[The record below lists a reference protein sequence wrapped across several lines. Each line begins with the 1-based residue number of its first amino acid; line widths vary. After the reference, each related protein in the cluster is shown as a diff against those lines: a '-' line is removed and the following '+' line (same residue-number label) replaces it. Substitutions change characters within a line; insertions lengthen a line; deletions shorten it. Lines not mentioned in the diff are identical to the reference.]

1 MEPSQETA
9 SLVKRLAGPSTG
21 KAGLAKDQ
29 AEINRII
36 ADASKGSKFYE
47 NEKKKDKELTK
58 KIEQMLHIRDE
69 LINKSGVDM
78 QKIEASVD
86 QLLHKLESQRDLTQI
101 IVHFDLDSFFASVE
115 VLSDPT
121 LAGKPFTVG
130 HTVVSTASYEARK
143 YGVRSGMA
151 SFIAKKLCPELIMV
165 SHGFSDY
172 SDMSHKVMAIC
183 KRYDPQ
189 MCPAGCDEGYLNITS
204 YCAEHDMSPD
214 ACVEHLRSAVYSE
227 TKLTVS
233 AGIAPNMMLA
243 KICSDKNKPNG
254 QFHLPFESEAIVSFM
269 HSLSIRRV
277 PGIGRVSERLLE
289 SIGIKTCGD
298 IFTYRATLS
307 LMDKQFGLMHLLRT
321 YLGIASNSVEPPQR
335 EERKSIGAER
345 TFPPLGDR
353 QKILEKL
360 EEVCA
365 ELESDM
371 ENSEW
376 TGRTITLKYKLDT
389 FEVFTRAKSSNRW
402 ISKKEDLFTVGQE
415 LLLPELPLTIRL
427 IGLRVTKLKDLHGP
441 DPSNGIKRFFDSAN
455 SSSPNKKRK
464 VSAASSESTSIVD
477 GLSEAIADGEDETSA
492 SVSLTAKPSSRR
504 RKPESQARQPS
515 VEREMHTCPVCE
527 KKVATENDA
536 FNRHLDSCLSREAVR
551 EAQLESSAALKQ
563 GSASP
568 KQGDI
573 WARWTK
579 TQPTSKKKTRK

>member
-1 MEPSQETA
+1 MPPPPSQESA

-29 AEINRII
+29 ANINRII
-36 ADASKGSKFYE
+36 ADVSKGSKFYE

-58 KIEQMLHIRDE
+58 KIEQILHIRDE
-69 LINKSGVDM
+69 LTSGVDM
-78 QKIEASVD
+78 QKIEANVE
-86 QLLHKLESQRDLTQI
+86 QILHKLESQRDLSQT

-115 VLSDPT
+115 VLNDPT
-121 LAGKPFTVG
+121 LADKPFAVG

-165 SHGFSDY
+165 SHGMSDY
-172 SDMSHKVMAIC
+172 SDMSRKVMAIC

-189 MCPAGCDEGYLNITS
+189 MCPAGCDEGYLNITA
-204 YCAEHDMSPD
+204 YCIEHDLSAD
-214 ACVEHLRSAVYSE
+214 ACVQDLRSAVYAE

-233 AGIAPNMMLA
+233 AGIAPNTMLA

-254 QFHLPFESEAIVSFM
+254 QFHLPFNSEAIREFM
-269 HSLSIRRV
+269 RSLEIRRI

-321 YLGIASNSVEPPQR
+321 HLGIASNSVQPPQR

-345 TFPPLGDR
+345 TFPPLGDK

-371 ENSEW
+371 EESQW
-376 TGRTITLKYKLDT
+376 TGRTITLKYKLDS
-389 FEVFTRAKSSNRW
+389 FEVFTRAKSFDRW
-402 ISKKEDLFTVGQE
+402 ISKKEDLFAIGQE
-415 LLLPELPLTIRL
+415 LLLAELPLTVRL
-427 IGLRVTKLKDLHGP
+427 IGLRVTKLKDLHSP
-441 DPSNGIKRFFDSAN
+441 DLSIGIKRFFDTAN
-455 SSSPNKKRK
+455 SSSPNKKQK
-464 VSAASSESTSIVD
+464 ISVSSDAASGSST
-477 GLSEAIADGEDETSA
+477 EAYAPIQFEELD
-492 SVSLTAKPSSRR
+492 SVENTKPTSSR
-504 RKPESQARQPS
+504 KPDSKSRQLPN
-515 VEREMHTCPVCE
+515 ERETQICPVCG
-527 KKVATENDA
+527 KKAPLQNDA
-536 FNRHLDSCLSREAVR
+536 FNAHLDSCLSREAICQ
-551 EAQLESSAALKQ
+551 AQAETGIAP
-563 GSASP
+563 P

-573 WARWTK
+573 WERWTK
-579 TQPTSKKKTRK
+579 KGKKPGK

>member
-1 MEPSQETA
+1 MEQPPSQETA

-29 AEINRII
+29 GEINRII
-36 ADASKGSKFYE
+36 ADVSKGSKFYE

-58 KIEQMLHIRDE
+58 KIEQILHLREE
-69 LINKSGVDM
+69 LTNKSGVDM
-78 QKIEASVD
+78 PKIESNVD
-86 QLLHKLESQRDLTQI
+86 QILNKLESQRDLSQT

-115 VLSDPT
+115 VLNDPT
-121 LAGKPFTVG
+121 LEGKPFAVG
-130 HTVVSTASYEARK
+130 HTVVSTASYAARK

-151 SFIAKKLCPELIMV
+151 TFIAKKLCPELIMV
-165 SHGFSDY
+165 SHGMADY
-172 SDMSHKVMAIC
+172 SDMSRKVMAIC

-189 MCPAGCDEGYLNITS
+189 MCPAGCDEGYLNITA
-204 YCAEHDMSPD
+204 YCMEHHVNADE
-214 ACVEHLRSAVYSE
+214 CVEHLRSAVHTE

-254 QFHLPFESEAIVSFM
+254 QFHLPFNNEAIVSFM
-269 HSLSIRRV
+269 HDLPIRRV

-298 IFTYRATLS
+298 IYTYRATLS
-307 LMDKQFGLMHLLRT
+307 LMDKHFGLLHLLRVH
-321 YLGIASNSVEPPQR
+321 LGIASNSVQPRQR

-345 TFPPLGDR
+345 TFQPLGDKE
-353 QKILEKL
+353 KILEKL
-360 EEVCA
+360 EEVCT

-371 ENSEW
+371 EETQW

-389 FEVFTRAKSSNRW
+389 FEVFTRAKSCNRW
-402 ISKKEDLFTVGQE
+402 ISRKEDLFAIGQE

-441 DPSNGIKRFFDSAN
+441 DPSVGIKRFFDSAG
-455 SSSPNKKRK
+455 SSSPSKKRK
-464 VSAASSESTSIVD
+464 ISGGDSDAPSLVAEPVD
-477 GLSEAIADGEDETSA
+477 EDETSA
-492 SVSLTAKPSSRR
+492 SIPSNQFQDTKVANTKPTSSR
-504 RKPESQARQPS
+504 KPISNPQPS
-515 VEREMHTCPVCE
+515 VGPEMHICPVCH
-527 KKVATENDA
+527 KKAATENAA
-536 FNRHLDSCLSREAVR
+536 FNAHLDSCLNREAIR
-551 EAQLESSAALKQ
+551 QAQGEA
-563 GSASP
+563 SASP

-579 TQPTSKKKTRK
+579 MAPDPKKTRK

>member
-1 MEPSQETA
+1 MQPSQQTA

-21 KAGLAKDQ
+21 KAGLAQDQ

-36 ADASKGSKFYE
+36 ADVSKGSKFYE

-58 KIEQMLHIRDE
+58 KIEQILHLRDE
-69 LINKSGVDM
+69 LTMKSGVDM
-78 QKIEASVD
+78 HKVEATVD
-86 QLLHKLESQRDLTQI
+86 QLLQKLESARDLTQT

-115 VLSDPT
+115 VLNNPA
-121 LAGKPFTVG
+121 LADKPFAVG
-130 HTVVSTASYEARK
+130 HSVISTASYAARK

-151 SFIAKKLCPELIMV
+151 TFIAKKLCPELIMV
-165 SHGFSDY
+165 DHGFSNY
-172 SDMSHKVMAIC
+172 SEMSRKVMAIC

-189 MCPAGCDEGYLNITS
+189 MCPAGCDEGYLNITA
-204 YCAEHDMSPD
+204 YCVENNIGVDD
-214 ACVEHLRSAVYSE
+214 CVEHLRSAVFSE

-233 AGIAPNMMLA
+233 AGIAPNLMLA

-254 QFHLPFESEAIVSFM
+254 QFHLPFESEAIIAFM
-269 HSLSIRRV
+269 RELPIRRV

-321 YLGIASNSVEPPQR
+321 HLGIADNSVEPPQR

-345 TFPPLGDR
+345 TFAPMGDK
-353 QKILEKL
+353 QKILDKL

-371 ENSEW
+371 EETQW

-402 ISKKEDLFTVGQE
+402 ISKKEDLFAAGQE

-427 IGLRVTKLKDLHGP
+427 IGLRVTKLKDLRGP
-441 DPSNGIKRFFDSAN
+441 DPSTGIKRFFDAAN
-455 SSSPNKKRK
+455 SSSPNKKRRL
-464 VSAASSESTSIVD
+464 STSHQATCSDTVSD
-477 GLSEAIADGEDETSA
+477 PGESSDAE
-492 SVSLTAKPSSRR
+492 TAKPTSSRT
-504 RKPESQARQPS
+504 RKPESKARQPS
-515 VEREMHTCPVCE
+515 VEREVHTCPVCE
-527 KKVATENDA
+527 KTVTTDINA
-536 FNRHLDSCLSREAVR
+536 HLDSCLSREAIR
-551 EAQLESSAALKQ
+551 EAQAEGSNPTKQ
-563 GSASP
+563 GNLWERWA
-568 KQGDI
+568 KQ
-573 WARWTK
+573 APSSR
-579 TQPTSKKKTRK
+579 KKTGQ